1 MNLANKLTIFRI
13 ILVPIMVI
21 IPFLGIQGDV
31 YGIPISYL
39 VMDLIFI
46 IASITDKLDGY
57 IARSRNQVT
66 TFGKFLDP
74 LADKILVLTAMVMF
88 VEMDK
93 IPAWIPVIVLAREFL
108 VSGYRLIAVEKCG
121 KVIAA
126 SIWGKLKTVTQM
138 ISIILIFIDKFNF
151 FDFVRA
157 TTDAKVAME
166 SSFLIYMNQGSIVF
180 NAITSICLLISVI
193 ATVFSGYEY
202 LKDGKDLFKD

>member
-1 MNLANKLTIFRI
+1 
-13 ILVPIMVI
+13 
-21 IPFLGIQGDV
+21 
-31 YGIPISYL
+31 
-39 VMDLIFI
+39 
-46 IASITDKLDGY
+46 
-57 IARSRNQVT
+57 
-66 TFGKFLDP
+66 
-74 LADKILVLTAMVMF
+74 MVMV
-88 VEMDK
+88 VELDK
-93 IPAWIPVIVLAREFL
+93 IPAWIPIVVLAREFL
-108 VSGYRLIAVEKCG
+108 VSGYRLIAVEKGG

-126 SIWGKLKTVTQM
+126 SIWGKLKTVTHM

-166 SSFLIYMNQGSIVF
+166 NSAMIYMSQGSIVF

>member
-1 MNLANKLTIFRI
+1 
-13 ILVPIMVI
+13 
-21 IPFLGIQGDV
+21 
-31 YGIPISYL
+31 
-39 VMDLIFI
+39 
-46 IASITDKLDGY
+46 
-57 IARSRNQVT
+57 
-66 TFGKFLDP
+66 
-74 LADKILVLTAMVMF
+74 
-88 VEMDK
+88 
-93 IPAWIPVIVLAREFL
+93 
-108 VSGYRLIAVEKCG
+108 
-121 KVIAA
+121 
-126 SIWGKLKTVTQM
+126 M